1 MNKELQFEDEI
12 EALVLEDA
20 ILFYNTGSI
29 TSTSRS
35 RLQQYAEEHNRD
47 FEEAQLMYNVLFPH
61 GFHWAGEYNLQLN
74 KEYQWTSNT

>member
-47 FEEAQLMYNVLFPH
+47 FEEAQIMYNVLFPH
-61 GFHWAGEYNLQLN
+61 AFHWAGEYNLQLN

>member
-35 RLQQYAEEHNRD
+35 RLQQYAEEHNRN
-47 FEEAQLMYNVLFPH
+47 FEEAQIMYTVLFPH
-61 GFHWAGEYNLQLN
+61 AYKWAGDFNMELN
-74 KEYQWTSNT
+74 KDFQWSSNT